1 MAALTPLLQSL
12 WQEPIGV
19 AAQLIFFL
27 FIPLFLLLLKHR
39 STRVRNLKLPPSPP
53 KLPIIGNLHQIGTFP
68 HRSLRSLSNKY
79 GPIMLLRLGSV
90 PTLVVSSPEMVKEMM
105 KTNDVVFS
113 NHARPTSV
121 DISFNGGQDL
131 VFSPYGE
138 YWRQLRKICVQE
150 LLSHHRVQSQQ
161 FLRDEEVDVLIQK
174 IRRSCL
180 DHKEK
185 SVNLTELLL
194 DVTNYIVCRSVLG
207 QRYEGE
213 GGKSRW
219 GELSVKLVL
228 AFPTFFFRDYFP
240 CLGWMD
246 ELLGM
251 MRRLEK
257 TSKEADAFLEQ
268 AIKEQE
274 MLKTDSSSLS
284 HKRYFLDIL
293 LQLKANGPQSFDLN
307 RATIKAILL
316 DMFVGATDT
325 SRTTMEWAMAELM
338 RNPHI
343 MKKAQQEIR
352 QVVGKKSKIDAN
364 DVNHMGYFKCVIKE
378 TLRLHAPAPLLVPRE
393 TSAATRLGGYDIPHN
408 SRVYINAWAIQ
419 RDPKVWDKAEE
430 FIPERFEK
438 NNLADSID
446 QEYKFFPFGGGRR
459 ICPGVSYGLAT
470 IEYAM
475 ANLLYWFDWELPTG
489 VKGEDLDMSEIF
501 GLAIQKKVPLH
512 VVPIPY
518 NP

>member
-1 MAALTPLLQSL
+1 MAALTPFLQSL
-12 WQEPIGV
+12 WQEPHGV
-19 AAQLIFFL
+19 AAQSIFFIFFL
-27 FIPLFLLLLKHR
+27 FFPLLLLLLKHR
-39 STRVRNLKLPPSPP
+39 STRVGNLKLPPSPP
-53 KLPIIGNLHQIGTFP
+53 KVPIIGNLHQIGTFP

-79 GPIMLLRLGSV
+79 GPLMLLHLGSV

-150 LLSHHRVQSQQ
+150 LLSDHRVQSQQ

-180 DHKEK
+180 DKEE

-194 DVTNYIVCRSVLG
+194 DVTNYIVCRSLLG

-213 GGKSRW
+213 RGKSRW
-219 GELSVKLVL
+219 GELSAKLVL

-240 CLGWMD
+240 SLRWMD

-251 MRRLEK
+251 IRRLEK
-257 TSKEADAFLEQ
+257 TSMEADAFLEQ

-274 MLKTDSSSLS
+274 TLKTDTSSLS

-316 DMFVGATDT
+316 VSVCVCVCDT
-325 SRTTMEWAMAELM
+325 
-338 RNPHI
+338 
-343 MKKAQQEIR
+343 
-352 QVVGKKSKIDAN
+352 
-364 DVNHMGYFKCVIKE
+364 
-378 TLRLHAPAPLLVPRE
+378 
-393 TSAATRLGGYDIPHN
+393 
-408 SRVYINAWAIQ
+408 
-419 RDPKVWDKAEE
+419 
-430 FIPERFEK
+430 
-438 NNLADSID
+438 NN
-446 QEYKFFPFGGGRR
+446 
-459 ICPGVSYGLAT
+459 
-470 IEYAM
+470 
-475 ANLLYWFDWELPTG
+475 
-489 VKGEDLDMSEIF
+489 
-501 GLAIQKKVPLH
+501 
-512 VVPIPY
+512 
-518 NP
+518 